1 MREMRMPPSAA
12 LMRSL
17 LAVALVTATLSG
29 ARATDG
35 TVQLA
40 VPGRANATPSIAALG
55 DFVAVAWGA
64 TPPDGSADV
73 FLAASRDGGRTFGAP
88 VRVNA
93 DVGQARLG
101 GEQPPRVALA
111 RVASGDP
118 QIVVVWGARVGT
130 STGMHVARSTDGGK
144 TFGAEKIL
152 QSSDV
157 PGDRGWHT
165 VAVDPEGTAHIVWLD
180 HRRMA
185 ARPKGE
191 PHDHTNGAAMAQM
204 SSLYYA
210 TVKADGTVRTERD
223 LLPGVCFCCKTA
235 IATGPS
241 GQVFSAWRHVYEGNL
256 RDIAFTQSLDGGATF
271 SPPARISEDNWVL
284 AGCPDD
290 GPAMA
295 VDADGIV
302 HIVWPTVIGGDEP
315 TGAIFHAST
324 KDGQRFTRRS
334 RVPTHG
340 SLKPSHPQIAIDGAG
355 RIVVAWDEVVDGV
368 RRAAAVTAVSSG
380 PGLAFGTPRW
390 LAANASTYPV
400 MAATKAGILSA
411 WTVNP
416 GPNTVIAVA
425 RMQ

>member
-1 MREMRMPPSAA
+1 MRMPPSATFQ
-12 LMRSL
+12 RSL
-17 LAVALVTATLSG
+17 LAIASVVAVTAGG

-40 VPGRANATPSIAALG
+40 VPGRANATPTIAAAG

-64 TPPDGSADV
+64 TPPEGGADV
-73 FLAASRDGGRTFGAP
+73 FVASSRDGGRTFAPP

-93 DVGQARLG
+93 DAGTARLG

-111 RVASGDP
+111 RASSGDP
-118 QIVVVWGARVGT
+118 QIVVVWGARAAGAVT
-130 STGMHVARSTDGGK
+130 TMRVARSTDGGK
-144 TFGAEKIL
+144 SFGAEKVL
-152 QSSDV
+152 QASDV
-157 PGDRGWHT
+157 VGDRGWQS
-165 VAVDPEGTAHIVWLD
+165 VAVDGEGTAHIVWLD
-180 HRRMA
+180 HRGMA
-185 ARPKGE
+185 ARPKGA
-191 PHDHTNGAAMAQM
+191 PHDHSNGAAMAQM

-210 TVKADGTVRTERD
+210 TVKADGAVKSERD

-235 IATGPS
+235 VVAGPS

-256 RDIAFTQSLDGGATF
+256 RDIAFTRSLDKGATF
-271 SPPARISEDNWVL
+271 GAPVRISEDGWVL

-295 VDADGIV
+295 VDADGVV

-324 KDGQRFTRRS
+324 KDGQRFTRRT

-355 RIVVAWDEVVDGV
+355 RIVVAWDEVIDGV

-390 LAANASTYPV
+390 LVSSASNYPV
-400 MAATKAGILSA
+400 MAATKAGILTA
-411 WTVNP
+411 ATGHP
-416 GPNTVIAVA
+416 GPNAVIVVN
-425 RMQ
+425 RLQ